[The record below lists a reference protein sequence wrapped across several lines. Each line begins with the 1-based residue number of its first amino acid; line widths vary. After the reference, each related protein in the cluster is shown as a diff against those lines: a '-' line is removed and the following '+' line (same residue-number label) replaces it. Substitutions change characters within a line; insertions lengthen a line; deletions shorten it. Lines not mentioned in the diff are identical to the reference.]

1 MIFKYIKC
9 DKKWRQMNT
18 AETQKQA
25 AWMIPPMSTL
35 WFDYKLHLWLKSST
49 AVIDFQSGQ

>member
-1 MIFKYIKC
+1 MIIKYIKC
-9 DKKWRQMNT
+9 DKKWRRMKT
-18 AETQKQA
+18 AETQKT
-25 AWMIPPMSTL
+25 AWMIPQMSTL